1 MILRQQYQ
9 NFYCFLIND
18 NSTDQTTDI
27 LKNYLCN
34 DARFTFF
41 SLTDPKLSQGP
52 ADARN
57 LGISHV
63 STPLTAFCDIDDLW
77 HPSKLDKQIPFH
89 LHKNLDISVTSFF
102 RFNLSTRS
110 LSSPAISPPPKITFL
125 RVLGNN
131 PIPMLTVL
139 VRTSLI
145 QSGFP
150 PCRHEDHALWI
161 SLFSANPCL
170 RYSVLRQPLAYYA
183 QHSDNITRSNFKM
196 ILWALDLRSY
206 LQLSMPI
213 YGFSVVYFLFCHLLS
228 HLTIIIRP
236 RIRTRSIDSLMASEF

>member
-1 MILRQQYQ
+1 MILRQHYHD
-9 NFYCFLIND
+9 FHCFLIND

-27 LKNYLCN
+27 LKNYLGN
-34 DARFTFF
+34 DPRFTFF
-41 SLTDPKLSQGP
+41 SLTEPKLSQGP

-77 HPSKLDKQIPFH
+77 HPSKLEKQVPFH
-89 LHKNLDISVTSFF
+89 LHNNLDISVSSFY
-102 RFNLSTRS
+102 RFNLATRL
-110 LSSPAISPPPKITFL
+110 LSSAIIIPPSKITFL

-161 SLFSANPCL
+161 SLFSVNPYL
-170 RYSVLRQPLAYYA
+170 RYSVFPQPLAYYA
-183 QHSDNITRSNFKM
+183 QHSDNITRSNLKM

-206 LQLSMPI
+206 LQLPMPI
-213 YGFSVVYFLFCHLLS
+213 YFFSLLYFILSHMLS
-228 HLTIIIRP
+228 HLVSNIRP
-236 RIRTRSIDSLMASEF
+236 RIRIRSIDSMMTSEL